1 MDNSSLLLDFSY
13 EGKVEIRGEKLEMLM
28 VLAKDLEAKHPS
40 LEREDRLGQHPFA
53 GFGTVMEDIKKK
65 LAGGVREGQNIAQNG
80 PRFWLWSPLETPK
93 WVKDPGNGLKSIRGS
108 WRDQFGGIS
117 GVLDPFRGF

>member
-53 GFGTVMEDIKKK
+53 GFGTVMEDIQRSSYTKNQPIL
-65 LAGGVREGQNIAQNG
+65 LAFQ
-80 PRFWLWSPLETPK
+80 
-93 WVKDPGNGLKSIRGS
+93 
-108 WRDQFGGIS
+108 
-117 GVLDPFRGF
+117 

>member
-53 GFGTVMEDIKKK
+53 GFGTVMEDIKRTKVIASK
-65 LAGGVREGQNIAQNG
+65 LLSVYVVERYIGGGGQI
-80 PRFWLWSPLETPK
+80 
-93 WVKDPGNGLKSIRGS
+93 
-108 WRDQFGGIS
+108 
-117 GVLDPFRGF
+117 

>member
-40 LEREDRLGQHPFA
+40 LEREDRLGKHPFTE
-53 GFGTVMEDIKKK
+53 FGTVMEDIK
-65 LAGGVREGQNIAQNG
+65 RTSYTNI
-80 PRFWLWSPLETPK
+80 PIF
-93 WVKDPGNGLKSIRGS
+93 
-108 WRDQFGGIS
+108 
-117 GVLDPFRGF
+117 

>member
-53 GFGTVMEDIKKK
+53 GFGTVMEDIKK
-65 LAGGVREGQNIAQNG
+65 N
-80 PRFWLWSPLETPK
+80 
-93 WVKDPGNGLKSIRGS
+93 
-108 WRDQFGGIS
+108 
-117 GVLDPFRGF
+117 

>member
-65 LAGGVREGQNIAQNG
+65 LTWLAGGVREGQNIAQNR
-80 PRFWLWSPLETPK
+80 PRFWLWSPLEAPK
-93 WVKDPGNGLKSIRGS
+93 LVEDP
-108 WRDQFGGIS
+108 
-117 GVLDPFRGF
+117 

>member
-40 LEREDRLGQHPFA
+40 LEREDRLGNTHLQDF
-53 GFGTVMEDIKKK
+53 T
-65 LAGGVREGQNIAQNG
+65 R
-80 PRFWLWSPLETPK
+80 
-93 WVKDPGNGLKSIRGS
+93 
-108 WRDQFGGIS
+108 
-117 GVLDPFRGF
+117 